1 MDTLIIGC
9 KTLENELLQ
18 AVADCSCKYE
28 IRWVES
34 GLHNFPKKLN
44 TVLQELL
51 DNSQGFSRI
60 LMAMGYCGNSI
71 AGLRTGDFTL
81 ILPRVDDCI
90 SLLLGSFKNR
100 AALTKGDGTYFLTD
114 GWLKGERNLWWEYR
128 YTLDKYGE
136 DVGKEIF
143 QTMLRSYRSLA
154 LLDTGCYPLESAE
167 EISRKIADT
176 LGLRYKLLPATLE
189 YLKQLLD
196 GPWPENSFLT
206 IPPFHTIDSR
216 ELTLPI

>member
-1 MDTLIIGC
+1 MDTIIIGC

-18 AVADCSCKYE
+18 AVTDCSCNYE
-28 IRWVES
+28 IRWIES
-34 GLHNFPKKLN
+34 GLHNFPRKLN

-51 DNSQGFSRI
+51 DDCQGFSRI
-60 LMAMGYCGNSI
+60 LLAMGYCGNSI
-71 AGLRTGDFTL
+71 AGLRTRDFTL
-81 ILPRVDDCI
+81 IIPRVDDCI
-90 SLLLGSFKNR
+90 SLLLGSFQNR
-100 AALTKGDGTYFLTD
+100 AALTKGEGTYFLTD
-114 GWLKGERNLWWEYR
+114 GWLKGERNLWWEYK

-136 DVGKEIF
+136 EVGKEIF
-143 QTMLRSYRSLA
+143 QTMLRSYKSLA
-154 LLDTGCYPLESAE
+154 LLDTGCYPLEPAE

-206 IPPFHTIDSR
+206 IPPFHTIDSN
-216 ELTLPI
+216 ELTLPR